1 MKGSGGCEPITNSF
15 ACFGN
20 QSSLHYGFNSVP
32 TGPAATS
39 GTRFC
44 CDVSELLSLNV
55 PDLLAHINK
64 SLPVAQTVKL
74 SPMSGDVFEK
84 INTVLASSVLHALK
98 NDLESI
104 RNQISVD
111 SCYFSFSFLSS

>member
-64 SLPVAQTVKL
+64 SLPVAETVKL

-84 INTVLASSVLHALK
+84 LK
-98 NDLESI
+98 
-104 RNQISVD
+104 
-111 SCYFSFSFLSS
+111 LSPMSGDV